1 MTPFFRLVAFTGMLV
16 LVSAK
21 CSLENNTLV
30 LGPIPSPVD
39 NELSEEKIA
48 LGRKLFFDKRLSR
61 DNSISCSSCH
71 NPNKAFTD
79 GLKKS
84 QGVDG
89 RETMRNAPTL
99 LNAAYLPRVMF
110 DGELKT
116 LEMQVTVP
124 IQEHAEMDQ
133 DVKSLLLELRDIPE
147 YVEAAKHIFNRE
159 FDPWVLSRSIAAFQ
173 RSLISQNSPFDRFWK
188 GDKYAISKEARAG
201 YKLFSEKLYCTQ
213 CHPAPHF
220 TTYQVANNGLYL
232 DYGLDNGR
240 HRVTLNE
247 ADKGMFKIPSLR
259 NIMLTAPYMHDGSLM
274 RIEDVLAHYKRGGA
288 GHTNQSEQVKPFSLS
303 VRESQELRAFFESLT
318 DTSYMVL
325 FRK

>member
-1 MTPFFRLVAFTGMLV
+1 MPYFRLLILSSLLV
-16 LVSAK
+16 LVSSK
-21 CSLENNTLV
+21 CSTDNNSLV
-30 LGPIPSPVD
+30 LGPVVSPED
-39 NELSEEKIA
+39 NEMSKEKVA

-61 DNSISCSSCH
+61 DNSISCASCH
-71 NPNKAFTD
+71 HPEKAFTD
-79 GLKKS
+79 GLKRS

-89 RETMRNAPTL
+89 QETMRNAPSL

-124 IQEHAEMDQ
+124 IQEHTEMDQ
-133 DVKSLLLELRDIPE
+133 DVKSLLKELREVPE
-147 YVEAAKHIFNRE
+147 YVEAAKKIFNRE

-173 RSLISQNSPFDRFWK
+173 RSLVSQNSAFDRYWK
-188 GDKYAISKEARAG
+188 GDKRALSKEARTG
-201 YKLFSEKLYCTQ
+201 YRLFSQKLYCIQ

-240 HRVTLNE
+240 HRITLDE
-247 ADKGMFKIPSLR
+247 KDKGLFKIPSLR
-259 NIMLTAPYMHDGSLM
+259 NIMLTAPYMHDGSIT
-274 RIEDVLAHYKRGGA
+274 RIEDVFEHYSRGGA
-288 GHTNQSEQVKPFSLS
+288 GHINQSDKIKAFTLS
-303 VRESQELRAFFESLT
+303 SEERQYLLAFFESLT
-318 DTSYMVL
+318 DTSYMVM